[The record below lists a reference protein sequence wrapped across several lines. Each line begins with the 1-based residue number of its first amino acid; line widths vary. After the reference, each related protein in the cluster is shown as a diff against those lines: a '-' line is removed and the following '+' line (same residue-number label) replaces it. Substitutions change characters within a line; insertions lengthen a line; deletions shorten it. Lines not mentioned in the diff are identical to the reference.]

1 MFSSVFALSAE
12 PRALASDQEETEL
25 DFYLRSC
32 LRDYLRGDLAVF
44 KDWTNV

>member
-32 LRDYLRGDLAVF
+32 LRDYLRCDLAVF